1 MKMLPF
7 LQSQLANESAIG
19 VDDLCLDYSLVSDLH
34 PARFVVI
41 AGLELFPD
49 LSALSIAQQD
59 LIDVDGLRQAPLLRV
74 LDLNNNALQAL
85 GAICEL
91 HNLEFLDLSHNEI
104 ETLDG
109 IEALT
114 KLENLQ
120 IGFNLLSQIAPLA
133 HLPRLMTLVLNGNR
147 SIHRLD
153 GLPPSLLELHLAQC
167 FIQDFSGLAALK
179 SLRALTISPGSM
191 AGLGVL
197 SDFELLDG
205 LHIQAKRMHGRLLMP
220 ANATLQRLRITG
232 AQLITALVTE
242 QEFPGLEILQIH
254 HSPMRQPPSM
264 EHFPNLKH
272 LEIKHSPLENL
283 DGIAALPKLK
293 SLVLEG
299 SRIPQRA
306 LQELQAAKPDLEI
319 EF

>member
-1 MKMLPF
+1 MLPF
-7 LQSQLANESAIG
+7 LQAQLANQSANGI
-19 VDDLCLDYSLVSDLH
+19 DDLCLDYSLVSDLN
-34 PARFVVI
+34 PARFGAI
-41 AGLELFPD
+41 AGLELFHD
-49 LSALSIAQQD
+49 LRVLSIAQQA

-74 LDLNNNALQAL
+74 LDLNNNALQSL

-91 HNLEFLDLSHNEI
+91 RNLEVLDLSHNEI

-133 HLPRLMTLVLNGNR
+133 LMPRLTTLVLNGNR
-147 SIHRLD
+147 AIHRLD

-191 AGLGVL
+191 TGLGVL
-197 SDFELLDG
+197 SELALLDG
-205 LHIQAKRMHGRLLMP
+205 LHIQAKRMHGSLLMP
-220 ANATLQRLRITG
+220 PNATLQRLRITG
-232 AQLITALVTE
+232 AQLITSLVTE
-242 QEFPGLEILQIH
+242 QEFPAMEILQIH
-254 HSPMRQPPSM
+254 HSPMTRPP
-264 EHFPNLKH
+264 ELKHFPKLKH

-283 DGIAALPKLK
+283 DGIAELLE
-293 SLVLEG
+293 LEMLILEG
-299 SRIPQRA
+299 SRIPQKA
-306 LQELQAAKPDLEI
+306 LQELQTAKPNLAI

>member
-1 MKMLPF
+1 MLPF
-7 LQSQLANESAIG
+7 LQSQLANESALG
-19 VDDLCLDYSLVSDLH
+19 VDDLCLDYSLVSDAH
-34 PARFVVI
+34 AARFVAI

-49 LSALSIAQQD
+49 LRVLSIAQQE

-91 HNLEFLDLSHNEI
+91 HHLEFLDLSHNEI

-133 HLPRLMTLVLNGNR
+133 HLSRLMTLVLNGNR

-167 FIQDFSGLAALK
+167 FIQDFSGLASLK
-179 SLRALTISPGSM
+179 SLRALTVSPGSM
-191 AGLGVL
+191 AGLSVL
-197 SDFELLDG
+197 SELATLDR
-205 LHIQAKRMHGRLLMP
+205 LHIQAKRMHGRLSMP
-220 ANATLQRLRITG
+220 ANAPLQHLRITG
-232 AQLITALVTE
+232 AQLITELVAE
-242 QEFPGLEILQIH
+242 EEFPALENLQIH
-254 HSPMRQPPSM
+254 HSPMTQPPALG
-264 EHFPNLKH
+264 HFPKLKH

-283 DGIAALPKLK
+283 DGIAELTDLET
-293 SLVLEG
+293 LVLEG
-299 SRIPQRA
+299 SRIPQKA
-306 LQELQAAKPDLEI
+306 LQELLAAKPNLNI
-319 EF
+319 EY